1 MTNWRARRTLL
12 LVGEGYDEVAFL
24 NHIKQF
30 PGVCG
35 QGVQITIKNARGKG
49 ALGVIDWT
57 AKHIANFAYD
67 RVAVL
72 LDTDT
77 DWTPKAQKL
86 ARDKRIQVLPSDP
99 CLEALL
105 LRVLGKTPGETKDL
119 KKQFAPF
126 VNDDA
131 TRRENYAEQF
141 GAPVLLAVREREPTI
156 DALLKLFGL

>member
-1 MTNWRARRTLL
+1 MVKWATRKTLL
-12 LVGEGYDEVAFL
+12 IVGEGYDEVAFL

-57 AKHIANFAYD
+57 TKQIANVAYD
-67 RVAVL
+67 KVAVL

-77 DWTPKAQKL
+77 DWTPKVAKL
-86 ARDKRIQVLPSDP
+86 AKTGGIQVLTSEP

-105 LRVLGKTPGETKDL
+105 LRVLGQIPGESKDL

-126 VNDDA
+126 AKNNA
-131 TRRENYAEQF
+131 TRTENYADNF
-141 GAPVLLAVREREPTI
+141 SRPVLAKARAYEPTI
-156 DALLKLFGL
+156 DALLKLFGI